1 MAPYNTVITMLITY
15 IVYLSIISDIVSD
28 ELKSTRVKPHTRA
41 FILVIKKAFF
51 LFHAIYLKKD
61 E

>member
-28 ELKSTRVKPHTRA
+28 ELKSTRVKPHTRQTMERISENRTA
-41 FILVIKKAFF
+41 YQQIV
-51 LFHAIYLKKD
+51 
-61 E
+61 